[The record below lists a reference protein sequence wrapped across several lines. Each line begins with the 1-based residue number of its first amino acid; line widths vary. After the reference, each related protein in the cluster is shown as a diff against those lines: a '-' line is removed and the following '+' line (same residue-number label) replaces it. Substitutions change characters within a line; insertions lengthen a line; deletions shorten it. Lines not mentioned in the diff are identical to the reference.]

1 MYKKRE
7 DHHLEDVIFGA
18 IVLDLDLDLDLDHL
32 DLDLDHLDHLVGVIV
47 GVINYLGL
55 HHIEGMKIK
64 RK

>member
-32 DLDLDHLDHLVGVIV
+32 VGVIV